1 MTRQALVL
9 PLGVL
14 ALACASSPSPRWQ
27 HGGAALATGTAYWSR
42 EDSTVELRPSGEVF
56 IEDELVFRFDRSG
69 RITDAQGERVAV
81 LMPDGYLIAED
92 DDEDK
97 LAWVGAGA
105 SFIGAEHEP
114 GVYVF
119 PTGQVFV
126 ADKDGEWFGGGQW
139 AYCDGPLLWTC
150 TLVTHVIASR
160 DRARGK
166 GSSSGSSAGDVLKL
180 LEVLRIFAH

>member
-1 MTRQALVL
+1 
-9 PLGVL
+9 VL

-27 HGGAALATGTAYWSR
+27 HGGAALAKGTAYWSR

-56 IEDELVFRFDRSG
+56 VEDELVFRFDGAG
-69 RITDAQGERVAV
+69 RISDAQGERVAV

-105 SFIGAEHEP
+105 SFVGTEHEP

-119 PTGQVFV
+119 PTGQVFL
-126 ADKDGEWFGGGQW
+126 ADADGEWFGGGYW
-139 AYCDGPLLWTC
+139 VHCDGPLFWTC
-150 TLVTHVIASR
+150 TLVTHVISAR
-160 DRARGK
+160 DRAQGK
-166 GSSSGSSAGDVLKL
+166 GSSSGSGAGDVLKL